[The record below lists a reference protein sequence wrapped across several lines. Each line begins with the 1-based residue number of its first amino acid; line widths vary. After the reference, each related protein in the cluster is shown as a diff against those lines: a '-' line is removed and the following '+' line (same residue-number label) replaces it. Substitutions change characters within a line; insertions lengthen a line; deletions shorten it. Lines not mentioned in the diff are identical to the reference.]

1 MKLQDAVLEYNGGRF
16 RCSGIGLAG
25 TGALAH
31 LDVIHRN
38 FGAASLRTDKR
49 CAGRAGA
56 RAPEPQRMQLFP
68 EERQHAHQDE

>member
-1 MKLQDAVLEYNGGRF
+1 VKLQDAVLEYNGGRF

-38 FGAASLRTDKR
+38 FGAA
-49 CAGRAGA
+49 
-56 RAPEPQRMQLFP
+56 
-68 EERQHAHQDE
+68 